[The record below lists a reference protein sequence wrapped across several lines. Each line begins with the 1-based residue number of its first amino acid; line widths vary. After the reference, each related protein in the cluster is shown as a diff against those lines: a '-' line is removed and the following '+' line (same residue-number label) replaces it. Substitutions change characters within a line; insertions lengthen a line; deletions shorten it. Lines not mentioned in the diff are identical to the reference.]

1 MPKDPLKDYAA
12 LRQSLETERA
22 KIIARLQAINAAL
35 GSAPAPSA
43 APTVAAAKPA
53 KVKRGS
59 RAKNELSLKEAIAKA
74 TTGKALT
81 KDEIYEAV
89 KKLGYVFTT
98 KKPLNSINA
107 VLYGKKPKFKNVEGK
122 FSAA

>member
-12 LRQSLETERA
+12 LRLSLETERT

-43 APTVAAAKPA
+43 APAVAEGKPA
-53 KVKRGS
+53 KVKRAPY
-59 RAKNELSLKEAIAKA
+59 AKNELTLREAIQKV
-74 TTGKALT
+74 TIRKALT

-107 VLYGKKPKFKNVEGK
+107 LIYGKRPKFKNSDGK